1 VTTYGGL
8 LDDRQDPEGWWL
20 GITPGSNWGPN
31 ITADEAREL
40 AIERAQ
46 AFDRLWAERAVAR
59 EAALGYVVQPATW
72 EGLGGRI
79 VTNDGGASF
88 EASDDGSRRAT
99 LG

>member
-1 VTTYGGL
+1 MTTYGGL

-59 EAALGYVVQPATW
+59 EAAL
-72 EGLGGRI
+72 
-79 VTNDGGASF
+79 ASF